1 MSIRQEAYRE
11 MIIKAASFELMGTH
25 RFISSLV
32 IFENNDPNNK
42 LIDIPVTHNVFDDE
56 ERALE
61 ETIAHGRL
69 LVDGLACETGRNRTI
84 FKKPSTPK
92 RRTTRS
98 R

>member
-1 MSIRQEAYRE
+1 MSIRQEAYRG
-11 MIIKAASFELMGTH
+11 MIIKADSFELVGIR

-32 IFENNDPNNK
+32 ILESNDPNKK
-42 LIDIPVTHNVFDDE
+42 LVDIPVTHNVFDDQ

-69 LVDGLACETGRNRTI
+69 LVDGLACEEGRNGTV
-84 FKKPSTPK
+84 FKKILSLK